1 MFTVP
6 QSLSPDPFVPGAF
19 RVMAGETSQ
28 SWVDPAHPTRLEFE
42 YVQRIVEGLEATVL
56 TRPDDVRLRVVH
68 LGGGGLSLPRY
79 VAARRP
85 HTAQIVCE
93 PDADLVEEVRRKLPL
108 PKHSG
113 IKVRVTEGRPGL
125 AEMPG
130 DYADVVILDAFD
142 GMTVPAS
149 LVTGEFFADVARVL
163 RPGGLL
169 AANLADRIPFGWTK
183 RVLAGI
189 GASLRHLHLVSES
202 AVLKGRRYGNL
213 VVFASRE
220 RLPHDALARAAHGS
234 PFPQRALFGRDLA
247 RWIGGAQPFTDDDA
261 VWSPAPDGGR
271 LWFS

>member
-1 MFTVP
+1 M
-6 QSLSPDPFVPGAF
+6 
-19 RVMAGETSQ
+19 
-28 SWVDPAHPTRLEFE
+28 
-42 YVQRIVEGLEATVL
+42 
-56 TRPDDVRLRVVH
+56 
-68 LGGGGLSLPRY
+68 
-79 VAARRP
+79 
-85 HTAQIVCE
+85 CE

-149 LVTGEFFADVARVL
+149 LVTGSSSPTWPASCVR
-163 RPGGLL
+163 
-169 AANLADRIPFGWTK
+169 
-183 RVLAGI
+183 AGCWRRTWPTGSRSAGRNESSLYI